1 MIAGGT
7 GLIGRAL
14 SESLI
19 RDGFDVD
26 ILTRRMTAPR
36 QVPSAGVRT
45 MAWNPA
51 NPDGLPALARA
62 LAGCH
67 AVVNLTGVPVGPLPW
82 TAGRRRSIFASRVEP
97 TNYLVEAMTSLARE
111 DRPAVFVGASGT
123 DGYTGIDDAP
133 ATEETDI
140 TATTGFLADVGRAW
154 EAAALG
160 AEALGVRVV
169 LVRTAFVLA
178 RASALLPLLALP
190 VRLGFGGRFGTG
202 RQWFSWVHIDDLIG
216 AYRLAILDP
225 GIAGPLLGAAPEPCQ
240 QRDLVETLA
249 RVLRRP
255 NWLPVPG
262 WLLRLV
268 LRERSD
274 TAARIPSGCSEQAP
288 CGRLHVP
295 ICRSRECIA
304 GGSGAP
310 GDHPSLGDEL
320 ALGHHLGLVAVDF
333 LAECP
338 EDLELDAVLGPPSRP
353 LHRDEIVQR
362 CDTDP
367 RAEQIA
373 QLGGSHQRLKVEAR
387 IRVGQEIETSER
399 RVEREQRSRTQ
410 RARVQRWHRRTVRRE
425 PMADR
430 LDVAEDRL
438 EPGEVIAVP

>member
-1 MIAGGT
+1 MLGDSSTKDRRNDVQHNPQEQKIAHALDRAAMTRIVIAGGT

-36 QVPSAGVRT
+36 QVPPAGART

-82 TAGRRRSIFASRVEP
+82 TAGRRRSILASRVEP

-178 RASALLPLLALP
+178 RTSALLPLLALP
-190 VRLGFGGRFGTG
+190 VRLGFGGRLGTG

-216 AYRLAILDP
+216 AYRLAIFDP

-255 NWLPVPG
+255 NWLPMPG

-268 LRERSD
+268 LREEATLLLGSRRVVPSKLL
-274 TAARIPSGCSEQAP
+274 AAGYTFRYA
-288 CGRLHVP
+288 
-295 ICRSRECIA
+295 
-304 GGSGAP
+304 
-310 GDHPSLGDEL
+310 
-320 ALGHHLGLVAVDF
+320 
-333 LAECP
+333 
-338 EDLELDAVLGPPSRP
+338 DLESALREALERP
-353 LHRDEIVQR
+353 ATTRR
-362 CDTDP
+362 S
-367 RAEQIA
+367 A
-373 QLGGSHQRLKVEAR
+373 
-387 IRVGQEIETSER
+387 TS
-399 RVEREQRSRTQ
+399 
-410 RARVQRWHRRTVRRE
+410 
-425 PMADR
+425 
-430 LDVAEDRL
+430 
-438 EPGEVIAVP
+438 